1 MIIQITGSDDDFQFR
16 VMSEDEQDVIA
27 TSRHYDSMDDVRSA
41 ITEFQEMVG
50 DAEVADLT

>member
-1 MIIQITGSDDDFQFR
+1 MLIQITGSDDDFQFR
-16 VMSEDEQDVIA
+16 VVTEDEQDVIA
-27 TSRHYDSMDDVRSA
+27 VSRHYDSMDDVRSA